1 MDKWNTMSPF
11 DFINDINFGKKNLL
25 KDDDKGILEKEY
37 NSFII
42 NRGLSYFSDTVLYA
56 NEMNLRHELDK
67 RMQNDYLLHS
77 IRPKKRFSKWSKNKK
92 EERVDLIKQYFNYS
106 NQKAREVLDII
117 TDEEYNQIKQ
127 VFETGG
133 TSKNR

>member
-11 DFINDINFGKKNLL
+11 DFINDINFGKKSLL

-92 EERVDLIKQYFNYS
+92 EERVDLINQYFNYS

>member
-1 MDKWNTMSPF
+1 MSPF

-67 RMQNDYLLHS
+67 KMQNDYLLHS
-77 IRPKKRFSKWSKNKK
+77 IRPKKRFSKWAKSKK
-92 EERVDLIKQYFNYS
+92 EERIDLIKQYFNYS

-127 VFETGG
+127 AYETGG
-133 TSKNR
+133 TSKSK

>member
-77 IRPKKRFSKWSKNKK
+77 IRSKKRFSKWVKNKK
-92 EERVDLIKQYFNYS
+92 EESVDLIKQYFNYS

-127 VFETGG
+127 AFETGG

>member
-1 MDKWNTMSPF
+1 MSPF

-67 RMQNDYLLHS
+67 KMQNDYLLHS
-77 IRPKKRFSKWSKNKK
+77 IRPKKRFSKWAKGKK
-92 EERVDLIKQYFNYS
+92 EERIDLIKQYFNYS

-127 VFETGG
+127 AFETGG
-133 TSKNR
+133 TSKSK

>member
-1 MDKWNTMSPF
+1 MSPF

-42 NRGLSYFSDTVLYA
+42 NRGLSYFSDTALYA

-67 RMQNDYLLHS
+67 KMQNDYLLHS
-77 IRPKKRFSKWSKNKK
+77 IRPKKRFSKWAKSKK
-92 EERVDLIKQYFNYS
+92 EERIDLIKQYFNYS

-127 VFETGG
+127 AFETGG
-133 TSKNR
+133 TSKSK

>member
-77 IRPKKRFSKWSKNKK
+77 IRSKKRFSKWVKNKK
-92 EERVDLIKQYFNYS
+92 EERVDLIKKYFNYS

-127 VFETGG
+127 AFETGG

>member
-25 KDDDKGILEKEY
+25 KDDEKGILEKEY

-67 RMQNDYLLHS
+67 KMQNDYLLHS
-77 IRPKKRFSKWSKNKK
+77 IRSKKRFSKWAKSKK

-127 VFETGG
+127 TFETGG

>member
-25 KDDDKGILEKEY
+25 KDDEKGILEKEY

-56 NEMNLRHELDK
+56 NEMNLRHEMDK
-67 RMQNDYLLHS
+67 KMQNDYLLHS
-77 IRPKKRFSKWSKNKK
+77 IRSKKRFSKWHKSLK
-92 EERVDLIKQYFNYS
+92 EDKLEILKQYFNYS
-106 NQKAREVLDII
+106 SKKAREILDII
-117 TDEEYNQIKQ
+117 TDEQYDQIKQ
-127 VFETGG
+127 AFERGG
-133 TSKNR
+133 TSKSR

>member
-42 NRGLSYFSDTVLYA
+42 NRGLSYFSDTALYA

-67 RMQNDYLLHS
+67 KMQNDYLLHS
-77 IRPKKRFSKWSKNKK
+77 IRPKKRFSKWAKSKK
-92 EERVDLIKQYFNYS
+92 EERIDLIKQYFNYS

-127 VFETGG
+127 AFETGG
-133 TSKNR
+133 TSKSK

>member
-77 IRPKKRFSKWSKNKK
+77 IRPKKRFSKWAKNKK

-127 VFETGG
+127 AFETGG

>member
-25 KDDDKGILEKEY
+25 KDDYKGILEKEY

-77 IRPKKRFSKWSKNKK
+77 IRSKKRFSKWVKNKK

-127 VFETGG
+127 AFETGG

>member
-11 DFINDINFGKKNLL
+11 NFINDINFGKKNLL

-77 IRPKKRFSKWSKNKK
+77 IRPKKRFSKWAKNKK

-127 VFETGG
+127 AFETGG
-133 TSKNR
+133 TSKSK

>member
-1 MDKWNTMSPF
+1 MSPF

-67 RMQNDYLLHS
+67 KMQNDYLLHS
-77 IRPKKRFSKWSKNKK
+77 IRPKKRFSKWAKSKK
-92 EERVDLIKQYFNYS
+92 EERIDLIKQYFNYS

-127 VFETGG
+127 AFETVG
-133 TSKNR
+133 TSKSK

>member
-127 VFETGG
+127 AFETGG

>member
-42 NRGLSYFSDTVLYA
+42 NRGLSYFSDTALYA

-77 IRPKKRFSKWSKNKK
+77 IRSKKRFSKWVKNKK

-127 VFETGG
+127 AFETGG

>member
-77 IRPKKRFSKWSKNKK
+77 IRPKKRFSKWVKNKK

-127 VFETGG
+127 AFETGG

>member
-42 NRGLSYFSDTVLYA
+42 NRCLSYFSDTVLYA

-77 IRPKKRFSKWSKNKK
+77 IRSKKRFSKWVKNKK

-127 VFETGG
+127 AFETGG

>member
-77 IRPKKRFSKWSKNKK
+77 IRSKKRFSKNFLSRKSP
-92 EERVDLIKQYFNYS
+92 L
-106 NQKAREVLDII
+106 
-117 TDEEYNQIKQ
+117 
-127 VFETGG
+127 
-133 TSKNR
+133 

>member
-11 DFINDINFGKKNLL
+11 YFINDINFGKKNLL

-77 IRPKKRFSKWSKNKK
+77 IRSKKRFSKWVKNKK

-127 VFETGG
+127 AFETGG

>member
-1 MDKWNTMSPF
+1 MSPF

-25 KDDDKGILEKEY
+25 KDDEKGILEKEY

-77 IRPKKRFSKWSKNKK
+77 IRPKKRFSKWAKNKK
-92 EERVDLIKQYFNYS
+92 EERVDIIKQYFNYS

-127 VFETGG
+127 AFETGG

>member
-77 IRPKKRFSKWSKNKK
+77 IRPKKIFSKWAKNKK

-127 VFETGG
+127 AFETGG

>member
-1 MDKWNTMSPF
+1 
-11 DFINDINFGKKNLL
+11 
-25 KDDDKGILEKEY
+25 
-37 NSFII
+37 
-42 NRGLSYFSDTVLYA
+42 
-56 NEMNLRHELDK
+56 MNLRHELDK

-77 IRPKKRFSKWSKNKK
+77 IRSKKRFSKWVKNKK

-127 VFETGG
+127 AFETGG

>member
-1 MDKWNTMSPF
+1 MSPF

-127 VFETGG
+127 AFETGG

>member
-67 RMQNDYLLHS
+67 RMQNDNLLHS
-77 IRPKKRFSKWSKNKK
+77 IRPKKRFSKWAKNKK

-127 VFETGG
+127 AFETGG

>member
-1 MDKWNTMSPF
+1 MSPF

-77 IRPKKRFSKWSKNKK
+77 IRPKKRFSKWAKNKK

-127 VFETGG
+127 AFETGG

>member
-42 NRGLSYFSDTVLYA
+42 NRGLSYFSDTALYA

-67 RMQNDYLLHS
+67 KMQNDYLLHS
-77 IRPKKRFSKWSKNKK
+77 IRPKKRFSKWAKSKK

-127 VFETGG
+127 AFETGG
-133 TSKNR
+133 TSKSK

>member
-1 MDKWNTMSPF
+1 MSPF

>member
-1 MDKWNTMSPF
+1 MSPF

-77 IRPKKRFSKWSKNKK
+77 IRSKKRFSKWVKNKK

-127 VFETGG
+127 AFETGG

>member
-77 IRPKKRFSKWSKNKK
+77 IRSKKRFSKWVKNKK

-127 VFETGG
+127 AFETGG
-133 TSKNR
+133 TSKTK

>member
-11 DFINDINFGKKNLL
+11 DFINDINFGKKNLP

-77 IRPKKRFSKWSKNKK
+77 IRSKKRFSKWVKNKK

-127 VFETGG
+127 AFETGG

>member
-67 RMQNDYLLHS
+67 KMQNDYLLHS
-77 IRPKKRFSKWSKNKK
+77 IRPKKRFSKWAKGKK
-92 EERVDLIKQYFNYS
+92 EERIDLIKQYFNYS

-127 VFETGG
+127 AFETGG
-133 TSKNR
+133 TSKSK

>member
-56 NEMNLRHELDK
+56 NEMNLRHDLDK

-77 IRPKKRFSKWSKNKK
+77 IRPKKRFSKWHKSLK
-92 EERVDLIKQYFNYS
+92 EDKLEILKQYFNYS
-106 NQKAREVLDII
+106 NQKAKDVLDII
-117 TDEEYNQIKQ
+117 SDEDFEIIKKS
-127 VFETGG
+127 FERGG
-133 TSKNR
+133 TSKSK

>member
-42 NRGLSYFSDTVLYA
+42 NRGLSYFSDTALYA

-67 RMQNDYLLHS
+67 KMQNDYLLHS
-77 IRPKKRFSKWSKNKK
+77 IRPKKRFSKWAKGKK
-92 EERVDLIKQYFNYS
+92 EERIDLIKQYFNYS

-127 VFETGG
+127 AFETGG
-133 TSKNR
+133 TSKSK